1 MLKELGNEIIELFK
15 AGEEKDAQIAE
26 LRRENEVLRASVEPL
41 NAQIS
46 ELQAE
51 LNIKIQEIENKDNLE
66 IILLDTNF
74 RLTCMELGD
83 MGIL

>member
-15 AGEEKDAQIAE
+15 AGEVKDTQIAE
-26 LRRENEVLRASVEPL
+26 LRRENEGLRATVESL

-51 LNIKIQEIENKDNLE
+51 LNVKIQEIENK
-66 IILLDTNF
+66 IVY
-74 RLTCMELGD
+74 
-83 MGIL
+83 